1 MTHNNSGPTE
11 PATPT
16 AGDAARLLTHLAAA
30 RPGHHQKV
38 EGRELAPEIA
48 LLRRFQSQRLA
59 RTHADLLSSPRY
71 RPAAQFFLNDV
82 YAPRDFSQRD
92 ADMQRFYEGVRKVL
106 PERAVAILANVV
118 ELAGLTDR
126 LDTELAETLV
136 NKLGVTDSITLEQY
150 ADAYRLRDNY
160 EPRLHQIN
168 LINQIGLGID
178 RLVHIPLIGISLKL
192 AHAPAVLAG
201 WGELQG
207 YLERGFAAFK
217 HMKGAEG
224 FLNAITTRET
234 TILDRIFANHP
245 EPFGVTN
252 DERRVTSDE

>member
-1 MTHNNSGPTE
+1 MAENNSEHME

-38 EGRELAPEIA
+38 EARELAPEIA
-48 LLRRFQSQRLA
+48 LLRKFQSQRLA
-59 RTHADLLSSPRY
+59 RTHSDLLTSPRY
-71 RPAAQFFLNDV
+71 RLAAQFFLDDV

-92 ADMQRFYEGVRKVL
+92 ADLQRFYEGVRKVL
-106 PERAVAILANVV
+106 PERAVAILADVV
-118 ELAGLTDR
+118 ELAALTDQ
-126 LDTELAETLV
+126 LDTQLAGVLV
-136 NKLGVTDSITLEQY
+136 NRLGVADAITLEQY
-150 ADAYRLRDNY
+150 AEAYRICDNY

-168 LINQIGLGID
+168 LINRIGLGID

-234 TILDRIFANHP
+234 AILDRIFANHP
-245 EPFGVTN
+245 EPFGATN
-252 DERRVTSDE
+252 DE